1 MAEQRGFFGLDERYA
16 ALSKAGDPLERL
28 SAVLDFEV
36 FGPELDAALNRSDG
50 SKGGRPPMDPVLMFK
65 VLMIQALYG
74 LSDAR
79 AEFQIMDRRTF
90 GRSLGIED
98 GDRVPEGTT
107 IWRFREAP
115 VEAGAVERLFAR
127 FDASLEDAG
136 YLAMGGQIVDA
147 SIVAAPRQRMTD
159 EEREI
164 IRGGGIPQD
173 WTTKPRK
180 FAQKDRDARWT
191 LKRGREKRRP
201 DGGTMA
207 EIATPVFGCKS
218 HINVD
223 RRHGLIRKWS
233 VTDAARHDG
242 RELAGLLDR
251 ENTAMGVWADTA
263 YRSQKN
269 GKRVARAGLSSMIH
283 FRRPPGKPLK
293 APHRRAN
300 AARSKVR
307 SAVEHPFA
315 EQKDRMGLL
324 VRTIGVAR
332 AKAKISMVNIAFD
345 MKRLVFLER
354 RAAVAQSE
362 DPPKNT
368 AGTPFRSRK
377 P

>member
-36 FGPELDAALNRSDG
+36 FGSELDAALNRSDG
-50 SKGGRPPMDPVLMFK
+50 SKGGRPPMFKVLMFK

-263 YRSQKN
+263 YREAHRTGRAVLDDPLPPSSRQTAE
-269 GKRVARAGLSSMIH
+269 GAASARQRSPLEGPLGGRASLCRAEGQDGALGADDRRCARQGQDRHGQHRIRHEAAGVPRTESS
-283 FRRPPGKPLK
+283 
-293 APHRRAN
+293 RRAVG
-300 AARSKVR
+300 RS
-307 SAVEHPFA
+307 
-315 EQKDRMGLL
+315 
-324 VRTIGVAR
+324 
-332 AKAKISMVNIAFD
+332 
-345 MKRLVFLER
+345 
-354 RAAVAQSE
+354 
-362 DPPKNT
+362 PKNT